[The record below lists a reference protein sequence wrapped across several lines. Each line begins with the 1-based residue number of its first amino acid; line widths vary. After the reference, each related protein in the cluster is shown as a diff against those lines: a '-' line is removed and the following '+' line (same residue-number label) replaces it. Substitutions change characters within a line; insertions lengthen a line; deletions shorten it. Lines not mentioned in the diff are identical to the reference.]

1 MRRVRTGLIGAGF
14 VGPLHIEAARRL
26 GFVEVAGVAASSIES
41 ARKKAERLGIERAY
55 ESYEELLADPSIEAV
70 HICTPNY
77 LHHPIALAA
86 LRSGKHVICDKP
98 LAMNSTEAR
107 GMRDAARQ
115 AGLVNAVT
123 FNYRFNP
130 LVQQA
135 RVMIA
140 KGDLGEVRF
149 VHGCYLQDWLLFDT
163 DFSWRLEPE
172 KGGVTSS
179 VGDIG
184 SHWCDTAQ
192 FITGARIT
200 RVLANLSTTLPKRKK
215 PSGSREAFA
224 GAASSEQLEE
234 YIVTSDDLGSIFV
247 EFDNGGR
254 GTFNVGQVCPGHKND
269 LQIEVSGSKASLRW
283 IQERPNEMW
292 IGYREKANSQIV
304 RDPGLLDESVRRYA
318 NLPGGHNEGWADAFK
333 NLMTNIYT
341 FIAEGRDPIK
351 DLDKIDFP
359 TFEDGFRSNCLIDA
373 IVRSNQDRN
382 RWTDVEYQAETMAQ
396 G

>member
-1 MRRVRTGLIGAGF
+1 MQRVRTGLIGAGF

-26 GFVEVAGVAASSIES
+26 GFVDIAAVAASSLES
-41 ARKKAERLGIERAY
+41 AQKKAEKLNIERAY
-55 ESYEELLADPSIEAV
+55 GSYEELLGDRSISAV

-77 LHHPIALAA
+77 LHHPIVLAA

-98 LAMNSTEAR
+98 LAMTSVEAR
-107 GMRDAARQ
+107 EMRDAARK

-135 RVMIA
+135 RSMVA
-140 KGDLGEVRF
+140 KGELGEVRF

-163 DFSWRLEPE
+163 DFSWRLEAD
-172 KGGVTSS
+172 KGGASSS

-192 FITGARIT
+192 FISGLRIT

-224 GAASSEQLEE
+224 GATGGEQFEE
-234 YIVTSDDLGSIFV
+234 YLVTSDDLGSILV
-247 EFDNGGR
+247 EFDNGAKGS
-254 GTFNVGQVCPGHKND
+254 FNVGQVLAGHKND
-269 LQIEVSGSKASLRW
+269 LQIEVNGSAASLRW
-283 IQERPNEMW
+283 LQERPNEMW
-292 IGYREKANSQIV
+292 VGHREKANNQIV

-333 NLMTNIYT
+333 NLMANIYT

-351 DLDKIDFP
+351 EADSIDFP
-359 TFEDGFRSNCLIDA
+359 TFDDGYRSNCVIDA
-373 IVRSNQDRN
+373 IVKSNQDRN
-382 RWTDVEYQAETMAQ
+382 RWTEVAY
-396 G
+396 